1 MKIYSTLLPSFSLH
15 LNHVIH
21 ALLSNLTHN
30 EEMTTAYNKGASLSN
45 PLQHYRY
52 ARVHPFS
59 LGFVISCLLINLLST
74 RKNNRR
80 KSFSLNTVYI
90 LLFQLV

>member
-52 ARVHPFS
+52 A
-59 LGFVISCLLINLLST
+59 
-74 RKNNRR
+74 
-80 KSFSLNTVYI
+80 
-90 LLFQLV
+90 

>member
-1 MKIYSTLLPSFSLH
+1 MKIYSSLLPSFRLH

-30 EEMTTAYNKGASLSN
+30 EEMTAAYNKGVSLSN

-74 RKNNRR
+74 QKNNRR
-80 KSFSLNTVYI
+80 KSLSLNTVYI